1 MSTATPVVDHLLAC
15 SDAVYRSLGEN
26 APRLSNDRFVV
37 RSHEMAR
44 AFGEVSLALRALS
57 SGGVREP
64 LAIIETVLNGA
75 VAHDET
81 GAMALYALA
90 ILVGPR
96 LLVSLRDAREVVVAD
111 ERVTAVLDQ
120 AATVIVH
127 EIVRCGEV
135 LGPAGD
141 VEDERWLAA
150 ARHLRDVLER
160 GGNADSFGLLA

>member
-1 MSTATPVVDHLLAC
+1 MLAC
-15 SDAVYRSLGEN
+15 SDAVYRALGEN

-37 RSHEMAR
+37 RTHEMAR

-57 SGGVREP
+57 SGGAREP
-64 LAIIETVLNGA
+64 LAIIERVLHDA

-81 GAMALYALA
+81 GALALYALS

-96 LLVSLRDAREVVVAD
+96 LLVSLRDARDVAGVD
-111 ERVTAVLDQ
+111 GRVTAVFDR
-120 AATVIVH
+120 AATSIVH

-135 LGPAGD
+135 LGPAGA

-160 GGNADSFGLLA
+160 GGNADSFGVLGLGCPPPYN